1 MGKSDSARAGK
12 AKLGSMP
19 LRAPSAL
26 STNPLVRIRDD
37 LSVERRVTRRIS
49 LPPGSKLPSIA
60 RTERM
65 RRDPLA
71 VLLPAYEEHGPI
83 FAIRIFHAI
92 NVFMLGPEANRFML
106 VTNREKFR
114 WRDGSLGD
122 LIPLIGDGLL
132 TTDGEYHDRAREIMV
147 PVFHRERIAAAAG
160 VMTEE
165 AVAALDGWRAGEA
178 IDLYDWTRHVAMRV
192 AMRALFGLDP
202 DRAGVDVAATFER
215 GLSFYEREYFLQV
228 VRGPGSPFARL
239 RRVRRTL
246 DGIILGEIAR
256 RRRDGEAGEDI
267 LGLLMEAKDDEGMR
281 FTDEQVRDQVL
292 TLLFAGHDTTT
303 STVAFLFYELARQPD
318 WAERLAAER
327 DSVVGD
333 GDPDAAQLFGEL
345 PELGMA
351 VDETLRLYPPAWI
364 GPRRAAEDFE
374 FGGYPVPAVLPV
386 NYSSWASH
394 RLPDVFDDPHSF
406 KPERFAPEARAKLPK
421 GAYVPFGGGPR
432 ICIGMRFGE
441 LEMRAIA
448 AAILRRYRLELEPG
462 WQLRIRQMPT
472 LSPRGGLPMRIRKTA

>member
-1 MGKSDSARAGK
+1 
-12 AKLGSMP
+12 MP
-19 LRAPSAL
+19 KGASSPQPL
-26 STNPLVRIRDD
+26 STNPLVRIRAD
-37 LSVERRVTRRIS
+37 LGIERVATRRGP

-65 RRDPLA
+65 RRDPLS
-71 VLLPAYEEHGPI
+71 VLLPAYQEHGPI

-92 NVFMLGPEANRFML
+92 HVFMLGPEANRFIL
-106 VTNREKFR
+106 VTDREKFR

-132 TTDGEYHDRAREIMV
+132 TTDGQYHDRAREIMV
-147 PVFHRERIAAAAG
+147 PVFHRERIAAASD
-160 VMTEE
+160 VMTAE
-165 AVAALDGWRAGEA
+165 AEQALAGWRPGER

-228 VRGPGSPFARL
+228 IRGPGSPFARL
-239 RRVRRTL
+239 RRVRQTL
-246 DGIILGEIAR
+246 DRIMLGEIER
-256 RRRDGEAGEDI
+256 RRRAGSAGEDI
-267 LGLLMEAKDDEGMR
+267 LGLLMETQHEDGTR

-303 STVAFLFYELARQPD
+303 STVAFLFYELARHPE
-318 WAERLAAER
+318 WAERLANER
-327 DSVVGD
+327 ATVVGD
-333 GDPDAAQLFGEL
+333 DSADAEQLFREL

-374 FGGYPVPAVLPV
+374 FGGYRVPAGLPV

-394 RLPDVFDDPHSF
+394 RLGDVFEDPGSF
-406 KPERFAPEARAKLPK
+406 RPERFAPEERAKLPK

-441 LEMRAIA
+441 LEVRAIA
-448 AAILRRYRLELEPG
+448 AAILRDFRLDLEPG
-462 WQLRIRQMPT
+462 WHMRVRQMPT
-472 LSPRGGLPMRIRKTA
+472 LSPRGGLPVRIRRA